1 MVKLR
6 IVNKNNYEYELK
18 DEEQKTY
25 NINIEF
31 LGVEIEP
38 KIGDYIYISAELL
51 NTRYSGYSNNY
62 VFGELGN
69 KYGKENINLTDID
82 VIKVVTTE
90 KEIYLKRLYG

>member
-18 DEEQKTY
+18 DEEQKNY

-38 KIGDYIYISAELL
+38 KIDDYIYISAELL
-51 NTRYSGYSNNY
+51 NTRYSGYSTNY
-62 VFGELGN
+62 VFGELDN
-69 KYGKENINLTDID
+69 KYGKENINLADID
-82 VIKVVTTE
+82 VIRVVTTQ